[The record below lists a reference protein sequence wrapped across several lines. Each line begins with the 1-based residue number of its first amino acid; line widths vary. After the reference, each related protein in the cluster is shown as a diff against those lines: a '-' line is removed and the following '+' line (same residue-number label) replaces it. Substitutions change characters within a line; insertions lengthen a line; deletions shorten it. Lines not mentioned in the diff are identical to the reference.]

1 MSYEEMMARL
11 QEITSRLEREQLP
24 LDEAAGLYAE
34 GMELAGKCHK
44 ILEEAALRVQEIP
57 VPGKE
62 ENNNG

>member
-1 MSYEEMMARL
+1 MNYEEMMARL

-24 LDEAAGLYAE
+24 LDEAAKLYAE